1 MVLIVLIVI
10 AAGSGVAAAA
20 VVRRWPQVDPSSPRA
35 TATLVEHELERHSR
49 LRQFVRARV
58 DPTVATGLVL
68 SAAVAVVIIG
78 FASVGVLVWM
88 VRAHAVLARF
98 DRGVATWGGDHA
110 TGLSTSVLKGVTQLG
125 STIGVIVVAAIVA
138 IVEMVRRPARLLP
151 VYLALV
157 VLGQNLI
164 ANSVKVIVDRAR
176 PDIHPLAGFSGPSFP
191 SGHAAAAAATYAA
204 CALVLGRARGPRSH
218 TWLAGV
224 AVGIATAVATSRVL
238 LGVHWLTD
246 VLAGLALG
254 WGWFA
259 LCSIAFGGRL
269 LRFGAPVEAA
279 ERVDALSTPR
289 SPP

>member
-1 MVLIVLIVI
+1 VVLIALVVV
-10 AAGSGVAAAA
+10 ASACGSAAAA
-20 VVRRWPQVDPSSPRA
+20 VVRRWPKVDPSSPRA
-35 TATLVEHELERHSR
+35 TATLVEHELEQHSR
-49 LRQFVRARV
+49 LRRFVRARV

-68 SAAVAVVIIG
+68 SAAIAVVIVG

-88 VRAHAVLARF
+88 VRSHEALARF

-110 TGLSTSVLKGVTQLG
+110 TDLSTSVLKAVTQLG
-125 STIGVIVVAAIVA
+125 STIGVIVVAVIIAI
-138 IVEMVRRPARLLP
+138 IEMVRRPARMLP

-164 ANSVKVIVDRAR
+164 ANTVKVIVDRAR

-204 CALVLGRARGPRSH
+204 CALVLGRARTPRSH
-218 TWLAGV
+218 VWLAGI
-224 AVGIATAVATSRVL
+224 AVGIATGVATSRVL